1 MSIRPA
7 VNISYYA
14 HRPHR
19 TRACRTRAAATAS
32 QRLGRA
38 DRLNT
43 RGPLRLS
50 ISLVASRRPTLRFH
64 RMQTV
69 QPVVVVAEV
78 ELLLCARLVERVIE
92 AHRETTLARL
102 AAARVDDVA
111 RIRYVAWRLALG
123 ALLLIPRGHP
133 TAHRLGRSEPV
144 QIDEWRGAEALGLPR
159 AVELRLQRDELACNN
174 RTQLAAVRRLGAP
187 FEQRERRPTRR
198 GKLDL
203 AHSRPEAAAAAPQP
217 RARHGCPLARRG
229 RLERLLKRL
238 PAAANLI

>member
-1 MSIRPA
+1 
-7 VNISYYA
+7 
-14 HRPHR
+14 
-19 TRACRTRAAATAS
+19 
-32 QRLGRA
+32 
-38 DRLNT
+38 
-43 RGPLRLS
+43 
-50 ISLVASRRPTLRFH
+50 
-64 RMQTV
+64 MQTI

-144 QIDEWRGAEALGLPR
+144 QVDEWRGAEALGLPR
-159 AVELRLQRDELACNN
+159 AVELRLQRDELACGPEGGGGGGGGEGYCGSLGRVLIVTVACNN
-174 RTQLAAVRRLGAP
+174 RTQLAAVRRLGTP